1 MVLGPTTPE
10 LQKSRSL
17 LSFRP
22 KRYPTSR
29 TFCRHHLGSP
39 RRPTLASLLRRPA
52 SPGAPPI
59 NPGGGFGTMR
69 QQAIQPAST
78 SASAVWSALLQPTR
92 PLSTSPGTML
102 RVTLD
107 ELHALSP
114 DAVYTPPGASRP
126 SRPQRYA
133 QDTSRAAEVIDPGPP
148 SVLRAPVLAP
158 VRPSST
164 RPRWMPRVLGA
175 LRPCKRKICRKRVH
189 ALPSSDCWH
198 ILPWLEPEH
207 FPALHPRRRH
217 LPPPLPGHPA
227 PPPPP
232 VLPLSKAVHTSTCTL
247 GPVPVLSLRVRTCDG
262 VGRPIYL
269 WPPLSH
275 VPTCLHSFITVDS
288 RPPRPGRAPSHQQA
302 RTPILRQPGLRHDP
316 ASVDPPHLPLGGTPV
331 RRGRA

>member
-1 MVLGPTTPE
+1 VLLAYDRVLLVPRFTRSLLVIADNPNDISTLSFDLPALCSHDDLLVNGTGANNTRAP
-10 LQKSRSL
+10 KSRSL

-164 RPRWMPRVLGA
+164 RPRWMPRALGA

-227 PPPPP
+227 P
-232 VLPLSKAVHTSTCTL
+232 L
-247 GPVPVLSLRVRTCDG
+247 
-262 VGRPIYL
+262 
-269 WPPLSH
+269 
-275 VPTCLHSFITVDS
+275 FI
-288 RPPRPGRAPSHQQA
+288 PAPAPSAQC
-302 RTPILRQPGLRHDP
+302 LC
-316 ASVDPPHLPLGGTPV
+316 
-331 RRGRA
+331 